1 MTHERSQTG
10 CSAAPM
16 YLPRSSEGGA
26 EVTSYRGVVATR
38 RGGPEVLEVVER
50 ELRDPRPDE
59 VRVRVQAASV
69 SLVDVQA
76 RQGRGPFQQK
86 ATFVPGYAV
95 VGQVDAL
102 GDEVAGFA
110 PGDRVAVLTE
120 INGYAEYVYVRR
132 NPILRIPE
140 LVDAAAAVTLVLNYL
155 VAYQVLHRRSR
166 VQAGDRV
173 LIVGAGG
180 GIGTALCELGQLA
193 GLVMYGVDSA
203 AKHHV
208 LTRYGV
214 IPIDLERTTWRRR
227 SGGPNRTVS
236 TR

>member
-1 MTHERSQTG
+1 MRWSARLTHR
-10 CSAAPM
+10 
-16 YLPRSSEGGA
+16 
-26 EVTSYRGVVATR
+26 VTR
-38 RGGPEVLEVVER
+38 L
-50 ELRDPRPDE
+50 L
-59 VRVRVQAASV
+59 AS
-69 SLVDVQA
+69 
-76 RQGRGPFQQK
+76 
-86 ATFVPGYAV
+86 
-95 VGQVDAL
+95 
-102 GDEVAGFA
+102 